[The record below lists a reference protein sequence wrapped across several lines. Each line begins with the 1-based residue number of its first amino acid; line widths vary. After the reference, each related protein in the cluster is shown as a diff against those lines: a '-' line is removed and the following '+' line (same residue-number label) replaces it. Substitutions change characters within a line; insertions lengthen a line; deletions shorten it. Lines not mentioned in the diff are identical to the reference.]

1 VETLI
6 HKDRR
11 KSQRVAVQMTLQGQ
25 VEGRLITMQ
34 SENISLDGMFLSC
47 KEFIRPRAGFFA
59 RLWLPTT
66 DASMQVYL
74 TSSFIEQTWA
84 GYGIGVHISGVST
97 ADRARWEAF
106 YRDRV
111 AQWAA
116 QQRHRILS
124 APALQNRRI
133 AVLGGALNPLAVQ
146 ALRKQGLVVS
156 SVHSVEQAIELIQ
169 TEPVDAVLSDVRHP
183 GADGLA
189 LCCAIRARRLS
200 TRTVLLTDSAT
211 PKEFLLGL
219 FAGATRVIAKSYSNE
234 LLVDCVLEV
243 IQQPLH
249 DGRPGAVAADEAE
262 ETAPAEWL
270 QPSDILM
277 WDDVAET
284 VDQPR
289 AA

>member
-1 VETLI
+1 METLI

-59 RLWLPTT
+59 RLWLPAT

-84 GYGIGVHISGVST
+84 GYGIGVHISGVSA

-116 QQRHRILS
+116 QQRHRTLS

>member
-1 VETLI
+1 METLI

-59 RLWLPTT
+59 RLWLPAT

-84 GYGIGVHISGVST
+84 GYGIGVHISGVSA

-116 QQRHRILS
+116 QQHHRSLS